1 MNKSESLRKLL
12 HSMNDFASYYDF
24 LRDAIRLYEA
34 DTGESVNDIP
44 GFTENYP
51 FNVSFDELTIR
62 DWVDTTIE
70 RVSQKAFKV
79 LKYNYLN
86 TGGGTMVGI
95 FEVWL
100 PSEKRV
106 VYAMTNEEG
115 CTLSVVDY
123 ISNELDIDDYDEIY
137 IDTIDWGRATGYEK
151 YFELYRY
158 CLNEYIKS
166 DCRAFGYTRELPY
179 FLLSDELQKQVD
191 TDYLVW
197 LESED
202 GSVIETDGFK
212 IIEHPDYTAGLESA
226 KHLQEVKDF
235 NEWHAVVPDD
245 YDVRES
251 LYDKDYVLTLAD
263 HTVRIPFNADTWN
276 AIDELL
282 TLTIREW

>member
-1 MNKSESLRKLL
+1 MNKSESLRTLL

-44 GFTENYP
+44 GFTESYP

-70 RVSQKAFKV
+70 RTRQKAFKI

-95 FEVWL
+95 FDVWV
-100 PSEKRV
+100 PSENRV
-106 VYAMTNEEG
+106 VYALVNEEN
-115 CTLSVVDY
+115 CAITTVDY
-123 ISNELDIDDYDEIY
+123 ISNELQLDDYDEAIIAI
-137 IDTIDWGRATGYEK
+137 IDYGCATGHET
-151 YFELYRY
+151 YFEIARY

-191 TDYLVW
+191 ADYLVW
-197 LESED
+197 LESEE
-202 GSVIETDGFK
+202 GSIIETDGFK
-212 IIEHPDYTAGLESA
+212 IIEHPDYTATMESA
-226 KHLQEVKDF
+226 KRLQEVKDF
-235 NEWHAVVPDD
+235 DKWHTDVVDD

-263 HTVRIPFNADTWN
+263 HTVRIPFNADTWD
-276 AIDELL
+276 AIDDLL
-282 TLTIREW
+282 KLTIKEW